1 MRDPLTIAAVQFE
14 MAEND
19 KETNR
24 ATMCRFLKQAA
35 REHVDAVSFPE
46 MCLTGYDFLKTLS
59 RDELLAVAERCAD
72 GPSVRFFEG
81 KARELD
87 LAILYGLLERGEG
100 DCMYNTYV
108 VISPEKGLIFRHRKV
123 HAFEN
128 SAVASGDT
136 LAVFELFGWR
146 CGILICYDN
155 NLPENPRVLA
165 LQGAEIIFA
174 PHQTGGFDIDRAGMG
189 LIPLELWRNRRID
202 PGPMRQAIL
211 GPKGYQWITKWLPSR
226 AYDNN
231 LYYVFAN
238 GVGIDGPEVRVG
250 CSMIVDPEGIIMA
263 ETTQADEAMVAAH
276 LAKSARAGSLPSSH
290 MAARRPSLYGK
301 IVEPAPE
308 RDTREIRNMISNEKI
323 R

>member
-1 MRDPLTIAAVQFE
+1 MRDPLAVAAVQFE

-19 KETNR
+19 KEANR
-24 ATMCRFLKQAA
+24 TTMCRFLEQAA
-35 REHVDAVSFPE
+35 RQRVDVVAFPE
-46 MCLTGYDFLKTLS
+46 MCLCGYDFLKTLS
-59 RDELLAVAERCAD
+59 REELLEVAERCAG
-72 GPSVRFFEG
+72 GPSVRFFEQ

-87 LAILYGLLERGEG
+87 LAILYGLLERGE
-100 DCMYNTYV
+100 DERLYNTYV
-108 VISPEKGLIFRHRKV
+108 VISPERGLIFRHRKV

-128 SAVASGDT
+128 SAIASGNT
-136 LAVFELFGWR
+136 LAVFDLFGWR
-146 CGILICYDN
+146 CGVLICYDN

-189 LIPLELWRNRRID
+189 LIPLELWRNRRTD
-202 PGPMRQAIL
+202 HAPLRQAIL

-250 CSMIVDPEGIIMA
+250 CSMILDPEGLIMA
-263 ETTQADEAMVAAH
+263 ETTRADDDMVVAH
-276 LAKSARAGSLPSSH
+276 LVKSARVGSLPSSH
-290 MAARRPSLYGK
+290 LAARRPSLYGK
-301 IVEPAPE
+301 ITEPAPE
-308 RDTREIRNMISNEKI
+308 RDTRELRNQLSNEKI